1 VYNQVYKSEAIMTDY
16 VRTQVL
22 LEKKQRIELDKIAG
36 DMGIPFSELVRDF
49 LNAQIRLRTYA
60 EMRHAAEQLYN
71 DYANDKEL
79 TAMTALD
86 GEEFSN
92 G

>member
-1 VYNQVYKSEAIMTDY
+1 MTDY

-22 LEKKQRIELDKIAG
+22 LEKKQRVQLDEMAEKAG
-36 DMGIPFSELVRDF
+36 ISFSELVRDF
-49 LNAQIRLRTYA
+49 LNAQMRIRTYQ
-60 EMRHAAEQLYN
+60 EMRIAADQLYD
-71 DYANDKEL
+71 DYANDQDL

-86 GEEFSN
+86 AEDTIN